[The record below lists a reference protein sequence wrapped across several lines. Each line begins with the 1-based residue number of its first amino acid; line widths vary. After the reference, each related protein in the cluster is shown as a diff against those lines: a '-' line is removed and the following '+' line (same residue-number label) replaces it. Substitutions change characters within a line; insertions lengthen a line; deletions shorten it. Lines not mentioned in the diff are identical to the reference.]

1 MWFSWSID
9 HLHNFG
15 AQNFIVK
22 IFWHVS
28 LIEGGVHMND
38 YVSHVQMM
46 MASFDLT
53 N

>member
-22 IFWHVS
+22 FFWRVP
-28 LIEGGVHMND
+28 LIGGRG
-38 YVSHVQMM
+38 
-46 MASFDLT
+46 APLIGGRGARE
-53 N
+53 